1 MEALKG
7 TSFETEGLL
16 WVYDNKEWCVGIKNY
31 KPGNA
36 VENLEALE
44 RHRLTDET
52 FMHVS
57 GVCCLLYKNDDGSF
71 GTVMMKSGSLYT
83 VPRDVWHTT
92 VTKPGAKMAIIE
104 RSGTD
109 MSNSEMLKLAPGDL
123 KAALAALKAAGFD
136 SAG

>member
-7 TSFETEGLL
+7 TSFESDGLL

-36 VENLEALE
+36 VENLETLE
-44 RHRLTDET
+44 RHRQSDET

-57 GVCCLLYKNDDGSF
+57 GVCCLLYKNDEGGF
-71 GTVMMKSGSLYT
+71 GTVMMKSGSCYT
-83 VPRDVWHTT
+83 VPKDVWHTT

-104 RSGTD
+104 RSGTN
-109 MSNSEMLKLAPGDL
+109 MTNSELLKLSQADF

-136 SAG
+136 DAC